1 MPCAQLH
8 GTHAMITALLFAA
21 AMFADPAGPGAAT
34 PAPAPATSSAATA
47 TAAAPKAA
55 AVDPERICRLEA
67 VLGSKITKK
76 VCYNRKLMAQR
87 TFDDK
92 QNLDLLQSQT
102 YMKSHE

>member
-1 MPCAQLH
+1 MSSAQLH

-21 AMFADPAGPGAAT
+21 LLSSDQAAE
-34 PAPAPATSSAATA
+34 AKAAPATTPAVAPAASPVPTKTA
-47 TAAAPKAA
+47 K
-55 AVDPERICRLEA
+55 VDPERVCKLEA

-76 VCYNRKLMAQR
+76 VCYNRVQMDERA
-87 TFDDK
+87 FYDK